1 MKPYC
6 GLFSGRLASWRHLLH
21 FGTGLETVTIAMK
34 SLLKISALFALFAT
48 SACGGHGHSH
58 TPVLQNRSVL
68 IEVEVYDPISGFVWE
83 DVGVRIVQADQE
95 WTGDIHVNPLVDD
108 WYYTDAFGLIL
119 FSAADLALADIGFKE
134 SGGLAVISP
143 DYLEDEATV
152 LLEVS
157 APGLGTVYQ
166 SVDLSWDSP
175 TVFVSI
181 PF

>member
-1 MKPYC
+1 M
-6 GLFSGRLASWRHLLH
+6 
-21 FGTGLETVTIAMK
+21 TTAMN
-34 SLLKISALFALFAT
+34 SLLKISVLFVLLAT

-68 IEVEVYDPISGFVWE
+68 IEVEVYDPVTNFVWE
-83 DVGVRIVQADQE
+83 DVGVRIVQAEQE
-95 WTGDIHVNPLVDD
+95 WTGAIHVNPVVDD
-108 WYYTDAFGLIL
+108 WYYTDPYGLIL
-119 FSAADLALADIGFKE
+119 FSAADLAFADIGFQE

-157 APGLGTVYQ
+157 APGFGTVYQ